1 MIFLVLHQSK
11 RAVHSHLSIRTKP
24 SAGANVFVFV
34 IALRILAWPMIGLS
48 STCRRLPFISLLG
61 AVRPRS
67 RESSLRKMIFLVLH
81 QSMRQ
86 FFSVLSR
93 SSHSLSNSLAWSTFL
108 GTNVFVF
115 VLALGNPRSGKWF
128 SSSSTFRR
136 GLTFSDANVSPP
148 SSLWGILAPANDLP
162 CPPLVEWALWR
173 AFELP
178 RSFRLDTLLIIS
190 AKDKWSKNFT
200 FVSTFS
206 FQPLRSLSSLRS
218 SQSTISR
225 RKNERTPFQKWKSR
239 SSSYPFSL
247 DWSLSSSFPRLR
259 GLKGASLLLMLSG
272 HLSQLRFARP
282 LRFRQSLRS
291 GTFRDKVSTTL
302 GNKLSRSF
310 VPFKLRPF
318 ILLLTFI

>member
-1 MIFLVLHQSK
+1 MANDWPLLHLPKEPFFSLLGDVRPHSQESSFRKMIFLVLHQSK

-115 VLALGNPRSGKWF
+115 VLALGNPRSGK
-128 SSSSTFRR
+128 
-136 GLTFSDANVSPP
+136 
-148 SSLWGILAPANDLP
+148 
-162 CPPLVEWALWR
+162 
-173 AFELP
+173 
-178 RSFRLDTLLIIS
+178 
-190 AKDKWSKNFT
+190 
-200 FVSTFS
+200 
-206 FQPLRSLSSLRS
+206 
-218 SQSTISR
+218 
-225 RKNERTPFQKWKSR
+225 
-239 SSSYPFSL
+239 
-247 DWSLSSSFPRLR
+247 
-259 GLKGASLLLMLSG
+259 
-272 HLSQLRFARP
+272 
-282 LRFRQSLRS
+282 
-291 GTFRDKVSTTL
+291 
-302 GNKLSRSF
+302 
-310 VPFKLRPF
+310 
-318 ILLLTFI
+318 